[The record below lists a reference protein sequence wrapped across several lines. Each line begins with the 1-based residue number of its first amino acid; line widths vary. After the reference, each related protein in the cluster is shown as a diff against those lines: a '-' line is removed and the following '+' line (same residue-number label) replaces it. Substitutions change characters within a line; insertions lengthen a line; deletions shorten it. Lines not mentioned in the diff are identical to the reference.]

1 MKNSK
6 LNNLFLINTNVL
18 IIFGFFYLYFKA
30 QKLVYLFN
38 LFLFLGLLLM
48 FTILYNKKIYL
59 EKFLVIGISSFE
71 IFHLLGSLVV
81 IEGVRLY
88 DFWLIN
94 GLFKYDNIVHFW
106 AGLILVFFVHRLV
119 SKKFK
124 LNIHYSIS
132 FYLIIILIS
141 CGVGAIFEI
150 VEFFGV
156 VFFNLGKEVGN
167 YNNNMIDLI
176 FNLIGATTASIIHY
190 FNK

>member
-1 MKNSK
+1 MKLK
-6 LNNLFLINTNVL
+6 TNNLFLINTNIL
-18 IIFGFFYLYFKA
+18 IVFGFFYLYMQNPK
-30 QKLVYLFN
+30 VSYLFN
-38 LFLFLGLLLM
+38 LFLFLGLLLF
-48 FTILYNKKIYL
+48 FTIIYSRKIYL

-71 IFHLLGSLVV
+71 IFHLLGSLVI
-81 IEGVRLY
+81 IEGIRLY
-88 DFWLIN
+88 DYWLIN

-119 SKKFK
+119 ARKFK
-124 LNIHYSIS
+124 LNIHYSLN

-150 VEFFGV
+150 VEFLGV
-156 VFFNLGKEVGN
+156 IFFNLSKEVGN

-176 FNLIGATTASIIHY
+176 FNLFGATVASIIHY